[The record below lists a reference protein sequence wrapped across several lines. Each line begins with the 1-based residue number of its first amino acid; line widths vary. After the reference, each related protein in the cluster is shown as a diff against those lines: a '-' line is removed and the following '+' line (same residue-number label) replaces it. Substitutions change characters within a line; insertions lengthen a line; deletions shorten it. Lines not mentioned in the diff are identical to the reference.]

1 MINPPVN
8 PPDYLSQ
15 LQQGIQQLQG
25 MGFPR
30 NISRAALARTSTGDW
45 HAHTQMINIQAAID
59 ALHTWQANG
68 SPITLYLNVSDRR
81 NNGHGII
88 GGMAVMEVT
97 PNTTINDVIAW
108 KHNMWPLPDDAHMH
122 IRWNGQRLQNGD
134 TITSTHLI
142 DLQNTRDIH
151 WPRDRAGDPP
161 KIPSLNFGIAVEA
174 FHQITP
180 SPEPPPA
187 TPELTTTPIG
197 GKRKGRKGRK
207 SRKSRK
213 GRKSRKSKK
222 SKKSRK

>member
-1 MINPPVN
+1 MINPPVA

-30 NISRAALARTSTGDW
+30 NISRAALEHTTTGDVP
-45 HAHTQMINIQAAID
+45 HEMINIQDAID

-68 SPITLYLNVSDRR
+68 SPITLYLNVRDRR
-81 NNGHGII
+81 NNGHAIM
-88 GGMAVMEVT
+88 GGMAVMEIT

-108 KHNMWPLPDDAHMH
+108 KHNMWPLPNDAHMH
-122 IRWNGQRLQNGD
+122 ISWNGQRLQNGD

-142 DLQNTRDIH
+142 DLQNTRPIYWH
-151 WPRDRAGDPP
+151 RDTAGDPP
-161 KIPSLNFGIAVEA
+161 EIPSLNFGIAVVA

-197 GKRKGRKGRK
+197 GKRKGRKSRK